1 MCNTPYVGNNWR
13 SKMSDLE
20 YRVLDNIIVH
30 YWNKL
35 TIDELVKLT
44 DVYKPR
50 LLWRIKVLADRGY
63 IGEVK

>member
-1 MCNTPYVGNNWR
+1 
-13 SKMSDLE
+13 MSDFE

-44 DVYKPR
+44 HVYKPR
-50 LLWRIKVLADRGY
+50 VLWRIKVLADRGY

>member
-1 MCNTPYVGNNWR
+1 
-13 SKMSDLE
+13 MSDFE

-63 IGEVK
+63 IVDDE